1 VRCDRTA
8 ASSALLQ
15 IAGIGAG
22 EVARRA
28 VLERVSEVAC
38 WAQAEGAIS
47 AARSE
52 HIARHVERALNRTD
66 VRLAA

>member
-1 VRCDRTA
+1 V
-8 ASSALLQ
+8 SSALLQ
-15 IAGIGAG
+15 VAGIGAG

-28 VLERVSEVAC
+28 VLEHVSEAAC

-47 AARSE
+47 AARGQQ
-52 HIARHVERALNRTD
+52 IARHVRRALERTG

>member
-1 VRCDRTA
+1 M
-8 ASSALLQ
+8 SSALLQ
-15 IAGIGAG
+15 VAGIGAG

-28 VLERVSEVAC
+28 VLEHVSEAAC

-47 AARSE
+47 AARGQQ
-52 HIARHVERALNRTD
+52 IARHVRRALERTG